1 MKDGAIFALFAVPC
15 VIGMVIGTI
24 IGAKI
29 MIKIKAGFVRWL
41 IIAVMAGAGIKLIL
55 DGVGRLGSS

>member
-1 MKDGAIFALFAVPC
+1 
-15 VIGMVIGTI
+15 MVIGTI

-55 DGVGRLGSS
+55 DGVSRLGSS